1 MAYYLY
7 IVEQLINCDNRLS
20 TRMRF
25 LITLF
30 FVFIFCSLR
39 AQLQTSGGQSPNQ
52 LVQNVLLGP
61 GVDVSNIFYAG
72 PSGAIGTF
80 NAANTTLGIDE
91 GIIMTTGTIA
101 NNADGPHGPNDQP
114 SAGFDNGGGGYSQL
128 TNLVGTSTFN
138 ATILEFD
145 FIPYSDTVKFEY
157 VFASEEYPEYVG
169 SDFNDVFAFFISG
182 PGISGTKNM
191 ALIPG
196 TTQAVAI
203 NNVNN
208 GPGNSGPCKNC
219 AYYNNNGNGSN
230 SPYNS
235 SPQYVQYDGFTTPM
249 KAVSKVQCGERYHLI
264 IALADV
270 GDEIYDSGIFLAA
283 NSLTSEQPITVDYEL
298 SNDSFGDGV
307 TMAQGCTSAEVTIT
321 RTGNLI
327 DQPLTIPINVSGS
340 AIEGVDYSSI
350 PSSVTFAAGQT
361 SVSFTIDALDNTTLV
376 GIQNLIMEFE
386 IPDPCGQNNFQTIEL
401 FVSEVEEV
409 QVTLED
415 FEVLC
420 PEDEVVLSPVVTG
433 GGGGY
438 NYSWSNGETSETITV
453 SPSTTQNYTVS
464 VTDNCLNETDQAT
477 STVTVPV
484 YDPIVL
490 NESDDIVEQCPYVPF
505 TLNVEVLGGAGN
517 YSYEWT
523 GPNGAPMS
531 YSNTLNVAPSETT
544 TYTVEVTDQCGESE
558 TAEVTITILSPPL
571 VLEITPSQEICPGDS
586 ALIEVTA
593 SGGFG
598 DYYYEWPHSGET
610 TSSVWVKPD
619 RTTEYTVIVMDDCQ
633 TFDVRATTEVVVV
646 KPNAAFRPITDPK
659 YIGLPITFQNL
670 TQNGDTYQWDFGD
683 GNASTMVH
691 PNNTYTEP
699 GNYEIMLIATDRKGC
714 IDTTYR
720 VITILDE
727 FYLYVPNTFT
737 PDGDRFNN
745 TFKVSSINV
754 VEFNVKIFNR
764 WGELLFESD
773 DKNFEWDGTH
783 NGEIVRDGT
792 YVWKIFYRSV
802 NDDEETITGH
812 VSVLR

>member
-1 MAYYLY
+1 
-7 IVEQLINCDNRLS
+7 
-20 TRMRF
+20 MRF
-25 LITLF
+25 LITSI
-30 FVFIFCSLR
+30 FVFIFCSLQ
-39 AQLQTSGGQSPNQ
+39 AQLQTNGGQSPTQ

-72 PSGAIGTF
+72 PNSAIGTF
-80 NAANTTLGIDE
+80 NAVNTTLGIDE

-114 SAGFDNGGGGYSQL
+114 SAGVDNGGAGYGQL

-157 VFASEEYPEYVG
+157 VFASEEYPEFVG
-169 SDFNDVFAFFISG
+169 TQFNDVFAFFISG
-182 PGISGTKNM
+182 PGIGGTKNM

-196 TTQAVAI
+196 TTQPVAI

-208 GPGNSGPCKNC
+208 GTSNTGPCMNC

-235 SPQYVQYDGFTTPM
+235 SSQYVQYDGFTTPM
-249 KAVSKVQCGERYHLI
+249 KAVSKVQCGETYHLI

-270 GDEIYDSGIFLAA
+270 GDGIYDSGIFLAA
-283 NSLTSEQPITVDYEL
+283 NSLTSEQPITVDHQL
-298 SNDSFGDGV
+298 SNDTYGDGV

-327 DQPLTIPINVSGS
+327 DQPLTIPINVSGT
-340 AIEGVDYSSI
+340 AVEGVDYSSI

-361 SVSFTIDALDNTTLV
+361 TVSFTIDALDNSTLV

-386 IPDPCGQNNFQTIEL
+386 IPDPCGQSNSQIIEL
-401 FVSEVEEV
+401 FVSEVNEV
-409 QVTLED
+409 EVELED
-415 FEVLC
+415 YEVLC
-420 PEDEVVLSPVVTG
+420 PEDEVVLTPDVSG

-438 NYSWSNGETSETITV
+438 NYLWSTGETSETITV
-453 SPSTTQNYTVS
+453 NPAVTENYSVS

-544 TYTVEVTDQCGESE
+544 TYTVLVTDQCGESE

-571 VLEITPSQEICPGDS
+571 LLEITPSQEICPGDS

-593 SGGFG
+593 TGGFG

-619 RTTEYTVIVMDDCQ
+619 QTTQYTVIVMDDCQ

-646 KPNAAFRPITDPK
+646 KPDADFRPVTDPK

-670 TQNGDTYQWDFGD
+670 TQNGSTYQWDFGD
-683 GNASTMVH
+683 GNTSTMVH
-691 PNNTYTEP
+691 PNNTYAEP

-727 FYLYVPNTFT
+727 FYLYVPNAFT

-745 TFKVSSINV
+745 TFKISSINV
-754 VEFNVKIFNR
+754 VEFNIQIFNR

-783 NGEIVRDGT
+783 NGELVRDGT